1 MKKLPKWAEWNTVL
15 EGVDQMQPVIDAL
28 KAELLA
34 GQKAKRAGKPKR
46 VSYHMRRIVNILF
59 NVDAY
64 FWHPMFEW
72 AQAEEFRI
80 RYKHMKTPLQ
90 KAVERAAKKNG

>member
-1 MKKLPKWAEWNTVL
+1 MKTPKLPKWAQYDTIL
-15 EGVDQMQPVIDAL
+15 EGVEKMQPVTDSL

-46 VSYHMRRIVNILF
+46 VAYHTNRVVNILF
-59 NVDAY
+59 NLDAC

-72 AQAEEFRI
+72 AQSESFWKEFNKR
-80 RYKHMKTPLQ
+80 K
-90 KAVERAAKKNG
+90 AKKNA